1 MKQFIGG
8 IIFAVLLLVLNPGD
22 DKHRD
27 KIEEQFKEEHKLA
40 GSLGVGWV
48 KSKTVSYHDY
58 YLFSVTKV
66 GDTYTSYGALGMVFV
81 GELDIDTD
89 KLKN

>member
-1 MKQFIGG
+1 MKQFIAG

-22 DKHRD
+22 EKHRTN
-27 KIEEQFKEEHKLA
+27 IEEEFKKEHKIA
-40 GSLGVGWV
+40 GTLGVGWI

-66 GDTYTSYGALGMVFV
+66 GDTYTSFGLLGMVFV

-89 KLKN
+89 KLQN

>member
-1 MKQFIGG
+1 MKKFIAG

-22 DKHRD
+22 EKHRD
-27 KIEEQFKEEHKLA
+27 KIQEQFKEEHKIA
-40 GSLGVGWV
+40 GTLGVGWV

-66 GDTYTSYGALGMVFV
+66 GDTYTSFGTLGLVFV
-81 GELDIDTD
+81 GELDIDTG
-89 KLKN
+89 KLQN